1 METTVE
7 TASGAGT
14 KKVQFVELDEVTVRF
29 AGDSGDGMQ
38 LTGSQFTTTTA
49 LLGND
54 LSTLPDYPA
63 EIRAPAGTLY
73 GVSGFQLHFSSK
85 DIHTP
90 GDRPDTLVAMNPAAL
105 KVNLKDVREGG
116 LIIVNTDAFDDKNLK
131 LAKYDSN
138 PLTDNSLQG
147 YKVIEVPITR
157 LTSNALEGIGLS
169 MKEITRS
176 KNFFALGLL
185 YWLYNRPMDTTLEWI
200 HTKFTKNPLIAEGN
214 ERALR
219 AGYNFGEITELFT
232 SRYEVKPAKLPE
244 GRYRNVTGN
253 EATALGCLVAAEL
266 AKLPGF
272 LGSYPI
278 TPASDILHELSRHK
292 NFGFRTFQAEDEIAG
307 ICTAIGAAYGGSLAF
322 TTTSGPGMA
331 LKQEAV
337 GLAIMTELPLVIVNV
352 QRGGP
357 STGLPTKTEQ
367 SDLFQAILG
376 RNGEAPL
383 PVIAAFSPANC
394 FYMAIEAARI
404 ALKYMTPVVLLTDG
418 YLANGSEPWLLP
430 KADDLPDIS
439 IPQATDPETY
449 QPYARDEHLSRP
461 WAVPGTPGLEHRI
474 GGLEK
479 KHITGHVNYEP
490 SNHQFMC
497 EMRAR
502 KTAKVQDDIPDQDVF
517 GPATGDLAIVGW
529 GGTYGALRA
538 ATERLQ
544 GEGRSV
550 AHVHIK
556 YLNPFPKNLKDV
568 LGNYKTILVP
578 ELNLGQLAYILR
590 ANFLIDPISLAKV
603 QGLPFTPSEIYDKA
617 LSILAPQS

>member
-7 TASGAGT
+7 TASGTGT

-131 LAKYDSN
+131 LAKYENN
-138 PLTDNSLQG
+138 PLNDGSLQG
-147 YKVIEVPITR
+147 YKVIEVPVTR
-157 LTSNALEGIGLS
+157 LTTNALEGIGLS

-185 YWLYNRPMDTTLEWI
+185 YWLYNRPMDATLEWI

-219 AGYNFGEITELFT
+219 AGYNFGEITEVFT
-232 SRYEVKPAKLPE
+232 ARYEVKPAKLPE

-253 EATALGCLVAAEL
+253 EATALGCIAAAEL

-331 LKQEAV
+331 LKQEAI

-430 KADDLPDIS
+430 KAEDLPDIS
-439 IPQATDPETY
+439 IPYATDPETY
-449 QPYARDEHLSRP
+449 QPYARDENLSRP

-490 SNHQFMC
+490 SNHHFMC
-497 EMRAR
+497 ELRAK
-502 KTAKVQDDIPDQDVF
+502 KTAKVQDDIPNQEAF
-517 GPATGDLAIVGW
+517 GPTSGDLAIVGW

-544 GEGRSV
+544 GEGHSV

-556 YLNPFPKNLKDV
+556 YLNPFPKNLQS
-568 LGNYKTILVP
+568 LLANYKTILVP

-590 ANFLIDPISLAKV
+590 ANFLIEPISLAKV